1 MVVKQ
6 LVHLNIKPFVGVGT
20 FSEFE
25 LSNLS
30 QYWWFKVRNAQPNL
44 NTEKYRKQS
53 KSLYLV
59 TDFSW
64 IF

>member
-6 LVHLNIKPFVGVGT
+6 LVHLHIKPLVGVGT

-44 NTEKYRKQS
+44 NTENKVKVY
-53 KSLYLV
+53 
-59 TDFSW
+59 
-64 IF
+64 I

>member
-6 LVHLNIKPFVGVGT
+6 LVHLNIKPLVGVGT

-44 NTEKYRKQS
+44 NTEKY
-53 KSLYLV
+53 
-59 TDFSW
+59 
-64 IF
+64 